1 MILNIFRNTFKGTLL
16 AVSLGMVVVSCTEH
30 IDESDLYTFTGEMM
44 VDHFENNPET
54 FSSYLQ
60 VLGMVHPSKRSK
72 STMKELLDARGHY
85 TCFAPTNK
93 AIEEYMDSM
102 LTIGKVSSKDLAQL
116 PDSVAEDIV
125 FNSIIDNQI
134 EEAYATTDFQP
145 GALQRTNMNGR
156 YVDISY
162 SNDSVTG
169 ISLIYVNTNS
179 LIITKDIE
187 VENGY
192 IHAIDKVLSPST
204 ATVADLVETTP
215 NTTIFGHFLKTT
227 GWDLKLLE
235 YKDKEY
241 DLISGIIKTIEEKF
255 ILVDIKN
262 TIGILLKSEQI
273 PNEVYHEGNTIKCI
287 IKEVSKNSKGSQVV
301 LSRADAIFVKRLF
314 EREVPEIAQ
323 GLVEIK
329 AIAREA
335 GERTKMAV
343 YSRND
348 DVDAIGACIGPRGS
362 RVQAV
367 IGEIKGEKIDVFEWN
382 DDIGELVKNAL
393 APAEVKACFYANQLT
408 DPDLTEEQIAEYE
421 KYNKRPLC
429 VVVDD
434 DKLSIAIGKRGK
446 NAKLAVKL
454 TNRKI
459 DIKTQ
464 SEIDELGLDVDELV
478 EQFRQDQVRIAKE
491 KEQKKFLELQ
501 EEAARRKAEF
511 EEELAANDTG
521 FDETTIE
528 EMDETQVEEVVDIPK
543 ENLAETVKEDVKP
556 EPEKQPEP
564 EKEEEEVK
572 PVEKPKKEPRKPLTP
587 KTEYKSKFEDFADA
601 SKKEEEKT
609 TVRRRKKKDDEDRRV
624 RAEDLEKREYD
635 EKFKPVY
642 SDEELEEIEAQ
653 EAEEMENSWI
663 NDDDIDFDEY
673 EDYYEEN

>member
-1 MILNIFRNTFKGTLL
+1 M
-16 AVSLGMVVVSCTEH
+16 S
-30 IDESDLYTFTGEMM
+30 
-44 VDHFENNPET
+44 
-54 FSSYLQ
+54 
-60 VLGMVHPSKRSK
+60 
-72 STMKELLDARGHY
+72 
-85 TCFAPTNK
+85 
-93 AIEEYMDSM
+93 
-102 LTIGKVSSKDLAQL
+102 
-116 PDSVAEDIV
+116 
-125 FNSIIDNQI
+125 
-134 EEAYATTDFQP
+134 
-145 GALQRTNMNGR
+145 
-156 YVDISY
+156 
-162 SNDSVTG
+162 G
-169 ISLIYVNTNS
+169 ISLKNKNFIDGMRLFEEDRKVDPEFVLETLKEAIAKTYQKHIDAPEAMVRVSIEKNEMHVYHQLMVVDDDTETFDETLDILLSEAKKLNPEAKS
-179 LIITKDIE
+179 GDIIEEE
-187 VENGY
+187 VDFNEIGRTSIN
-192 IHAIDKVLSPST
+192 
-204 ATVADLVETTP
+204 VAKQM
-215 NTTIFGHFLKTT
+215 LKQRIKEYEKQRVY
-227 GWDLKLLE
+227 DE

-241 DLISGIIKTIEEKF
+241 DLISGIIKTIEDKF

-273 PNEVYHEGNTIKCI
+273 PGEQYKEGQSIRCV

-314 EREVPEIAQ
+314 EKEVPEIAQ

-367 IGEIKGEKIDVFEWN
+367 IGEIKGEKVDVFEWN

-393 APAEVKACFYANQLT
+393 APADVKACFYASPMT
-408 DPDLTEEQIAEYE
+408 DPELTEDEIAEKE
-421 KYNKRPLC
+421 KYYKRPLV

-434 DKLSIAIGKRGK
+434 DKLSVAIGKRGK

-454 TNRKI
+454 TGRKI

-464 SEIDELGLDVDELV
+464 SEIEELGLDVDQLV
-478 EQFRQDQVRIAKE
+478 AEFKEDQIRIAKE
-491 KEQKKFLELQ
+491 KEQKRFLELQ

-528 EMDETQVEEVVDIPK
+528 EMDKDKMEEIVDIPSESLSEKPETAVVETK
-543 ENLAETVKEDVKP
+543 EETKEEMAAEDETVKEEKP
-556 EPEKQPEP
+556 A
-564 EKEEEEVK
+564 
-572 PVEKPKKEPRKPLTP
+572 EKPKKQPRKPLTP
-587 KTEYKSKFEDFADA
+587 KPEYKSKFEDFADA
-601 SKKEEEKT
+601 SKKEETKVETRK
-609 TVRRRKKKDDEDRRV
+609 RRKKDDEDRRV
-624 RAEDLEKREYD
+624 RAEDLEKKEYD

-653 EAEEMENSWI
+653 EAEEFENSWI

>member
-1 MILNIFRNTFKGTLL
+1 M
-16 AVSLGMVVVSCTEH
+16 S
-30 IDESDLYTFTGEMM
+30 
-44 VDHFENNPET
+44 
-54 FSSYLQ
+54 
-60 VLGMVHPSKRSK
+60 
-72 STMKELLDARGHY
+72 
-85 TCFAPTNK
+85 
-93 AIEEYMDSM
+93 
-102 LTIGKVSSKDLAQL
+102 
-116 PDSVAEDIV
+116 
-125 FNSIIDNQI
+125 
-134 EEAYATTDFQP
+134 
-145 GALQRTNMNGR
+145 
-156 YVDISY
+156 
-162 SNDSVTG
+162 G
-169 ISLIYVNTNS
+169 ISLKNKNFIDGMRLFEEDRKVDPEFVLETLKEAIAKTYQKHIDAPEAMVRVSIEKNEMHVYHQLMVVDDDTETFDETLDILLSEAKKLNPEAKS
-179 LIITKDIE
+179 GDIIEEE
-187 VENGY
+187 VDFNEIGRTSIN
-192 IHAIDKVLSPST
+192 
-204 ATVADLVETTP
+204 VAKQM
-215 NTTIFGHFLKTT
+215 LKQRIKEYEKQRVY
-227 GWDLKLLE
+227 DE

-241 DLISGIIKTIEEKF
+241 DLISGIIKTIEDKF

-273 PNEVYHEGNTIKCI
+273 PGEQYKEGQSIRCV

-314 EREVPEIAQ
+314 EKEVPEIAQ

-367 IGEIKGEKIDVFEWN
+367 IGEIKGEKVDVFEWN

-393 APAEVKACFYANQLT
+393 APADVKACFYASPMT
-408 DPDLTEEQIAEYE
+408 DPELTEEEIAEKE
-421 KYNKRPLC
+421 KYYKRPLV

-434 DKLSIAIGKRGK
+434 DKLSVAIGKRGK

-454 TNRKI
+454 TGRKI

-464 SEIDELGLDVDELV
+464 SEIEELGLDVDQLV
-478 EQFRQDQVRIAKE
+478 AEFKEDQIRIAKE
-491 KEQKKFLELQ
+491 KEQKRFLELQ

-521 FDETTIE
+521 FDETTIA
-528 EMDETQVEEVVDIPK
+528 EMDKDKMEEIVDIPS
-543 ENLAETVKEDVKP
+543 ESLSEKP
-556 EPEKQPEP
+556 ETAVVETKE
-564 EKEEEEVK
+564 ETKEEEKAAEEETAK
-572 PVEKPKKEPRKPLTP
+572 EEEPVEKPKKQPRKPLTP
-587 KTEYKSKFEDFADA
+587 KPEYKSKFEDFADA
-601 SKKEEEKT
+601 SKKEETKVETRK
-609 TVRRRKKKDDEDRRV
+609 RKKKDDEDRRV
-624 RAEDLEKREYD
+624 RAEDLEKKEYD

-653 EAEEMENSWI
+653 EAEEFENSWI